1 MGSESSWLFK
11 VTSVRPAEASCLS
24 RSCKLQRSES
34 LKTFALFSSGTSI
47 IVWSWSLLHSG
58 VKIRSNSPGRHGA
71 DGDKASSQISCGKI
85 SCSPSFWTGS
95 LGFACSASS
104 GFAGSTGGL
113 GMASCFSK
121 HWSAQ
126 DGFPTSM
133 DDSTCNCHST
143 PFSQSQKRKLD
154 LDYYFFKSVSKEA
167 GVGNSQ
173 RWCQVRCNW

>member
-95 LGFACSASS
+95 LRFACSASS

-113 GMASCFSK
+113 GIWALRLPSLSYRRRLSSLGVM
-121 HWSAQ
+121 
-126 DGFPTSM
+126 
-133 DDSTCNCHST
+133 
-143 PFSQSQKRKLD
+143 
-154 LDYYFFKSVSKEA
+154 FFKALIRSGWVSHLN
-167 GVGNSQ
+167 GWFNL
-173 RWCQVRCNW
+173 